1 MALGRI
7 VGHSL
12 RWIVGDVGEE
22 SRLLQTGGRGSN
34 PLTSTRISPMCRVA
48 QGTNN
53 LRVKKKAK
61 SAWIP
66 TTRSNSGETTHL
78 SVFEKES
85 LGNNLGR
92 SCRPRKLAT
101 PVTTS
106 AFVGTNQK
114 DEPITSG
121 LPVAREQ
128 SPVMSTN
135 RTCGLCV
142 YMRAAERF
150 RSPYTSMRACSKE
163 GLPVTCGMDYS
174 YLKATIGST
183 RMARRA
189 GM

>member
-1 MALGRI
+1 
-7 VGHSL
+7 
-12 RWIVGDVGEE
+12 
-22 SRLLQTGGRGSN
+22 
-34 PLTSTRISPMCRVA
+34 MCRVA

-174 YLKATIGST
+174 YLKATIGFT